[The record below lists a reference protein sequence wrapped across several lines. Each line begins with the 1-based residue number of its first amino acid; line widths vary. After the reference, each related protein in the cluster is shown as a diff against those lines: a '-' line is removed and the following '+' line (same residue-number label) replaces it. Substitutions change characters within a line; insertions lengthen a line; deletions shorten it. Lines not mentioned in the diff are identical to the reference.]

1 MRRDAPPK
9 FEPNGCKMTV
19 PPIEGFWL
27 PRQVRDA
34 ILTPETE
41 FEERTFANGQ
51 PASVQAPGA
60 ATARWPR
67 LDSRQWAALLQSLER
82 NRSLPPKGGNFWR
95 RFQAAINHA
104 GRRLADPSDP
114 LHQRAIQTLPG
125 YTGYSPAMIHLALRA
140 LDLFSLEQLPAT
152 FSFAP
157 TWQAIERW
165 QPMPGLPGRARFFS
179 QQPWREIYSRS
190 PILSQ
195 RPIYERSAPPQVVIG
210 YGAGNVPGAALLIAL
225 LAQAIALSAAM
236 PVVIVRNSRH
246 EPIFSPLVLQAME
259 EADPDLLCT
268 TALLVWDFEDQALQ
282 RDLLSRADL
291 VIAAAS
297 DETIV
302 NLRRQF
308 DAARRARPP
317 AKRPPRFHAHGH
329 KVSFS
334 AIGAE
339 MLTSAEGDPDSGK
352 SSMEIAA
359 RLAALDS
366 ILWDQNGCLSAR
378 VHFVEERAGQDA
390 NAEDYAHCLLG
401 QLHHLSA
408 WLPLGGWPRRLLHER
423 FDRYKNLERAGL
435 TKVFSD
441 YDDEFLVV
449 LDRRPLDAAAF
460 RQQVN
465 DCQGRV
471 IVVRPVAHRMDI
483 PRRYLRLIPKE
494 NLQSLS
500 VAMGEPGQALGDEFL
515 QFAAE
520 CGACGVTA
528 IRTVGRGAFP
538 QLAYSWDGLIPIDLM
553 DERPPGYFCTI
564 EFDYPYEQILTTYRL
579 MERI

>member
-1 MRRDAPPK
+1 MEFSSID
-9 FEPNGCKMTV
+9 
-19 PPIEGFWL
+19 GFWL
-27 PRQVRDA
+27 PPQVRSTV
-34 ILTPETE
+34 LTPETE

-51 PASVQAPGA
+51 PASAQTPGA
-60 ATARWPR
+60 VTARWPR
-67 LDSRQWAALLQSLER
+67 LNSQQWAALLQALEH
-82 NRSLPPKGGNFWR
+82 NRSRPPQGEDFWR
-95 RFQAAINHA
+95 RFQAALKHA

-114 LHQRAIQTLPG
+114 LHQQAMQTLPG

-140 LDLFSLEQLPAT
+140 LDLFSLEQLPAA
-152 FSFAP
+152 FSFIPA
-157 TWQAIERW
+157 WQAMERW
-165 QPMPGLPGRARFFS
+165 QPMPGIPGRARFYP
-179 QQPWREIYSRS
+179 QQPWREIYRRS
-190 PILSQ
+190 PILARRLIYQ
-195 RPIYERSAPPQVVIG
+195 RPALPQWVIG

-225 LAQAIALSAAM
+225 LAQAISLSAAM
-236 PVVIVRNSRH
+236 PAVVVRNSRH

-259 EADPDLLCT
+259 EADPDVVCT

-282 RDLLSRADL
+282 RNLLSRADL

-297 DETIV
+297 DETIA
-302 NLRRQF
+302 NLHRQF
-308 DAARRARPP
+308 DTVRRIRPS
-317 AKRPPRFHAHGH
+317 AVRPSRFHAHGH

-339 MLTSAEGDPDSGK
+339 MLTRTEGDPDSGK
-352 SSMEIAA
+352 SKMEIVA

-378 VHFVEERAGQDA
+378 VHFVEEGAKGVVDA
-390 NAEDYAHCLLG
+390 EAYADCLLG
-401 QLHHLSA
+401 QLRLLST
-408 WLPLGGWPRRLLHER
+408 WLPLGGWQRRQLHER

-435 TKVFSD
+435 AKVFSD
-441 YDDEFLVV
+441 YDDEFLVI
-449 LDRRPLDAAAF
+449 LDRRPLEAAAF

-471 IVVRPVAHRMDI
+471 IVVRPIAHRMDI
-483 PRRYLRLIPKE
+483 PRRYLRMIPKE

-500 VAMGEPGQALGDEFL
+500 VAMGEPGQALEEGFL

-538 QLAYSWDGLIPIDLM
+538 QLAYSWDGLIPLDLIG
-553 DERPPGYFCTI
+553 ERPPGYFCTL
-564 EFDYPYEQILTTYRL
+564 EFDQPYEQILTTYRL
-579 MERI
+579 MAII

>member
-1 MRRDAPPK
+1 MSI
-9 FEPNGCKMTV
+9 

-27 PRQVRDA
+27 PQQVRSN

-51 PASVQAPGA
+51 PASAQAPGA
-60 ATARWPR
+60 VTARWPR
-67 LDSRQWAALLQSLER
+67 LNGAQWATLLEALER
-82 NRSLPPKGGNFWR
+82 NRSRPPQGGDFWR
-95 RFQAAINHA
+95 RFQAALHHA
-104 GRRLADPSDP
+104 GRRLANPSDP
-114 LHQRAIQTLPG
+114 LHQKAIQTLPG

-140 LDLFSLEQLPAT
+140 LDLFSLEQLPAA
-152 FSFAP
+152 FSFVP
-157 TWQAIERW
+157 TWQAMERW
-165 QPMPGLPGRARFFS
+165 QPMPGIPGRARFYP
-179 QQPWREIYSRS
+179 QQSWRGIYGWS
-190 PILSQ
+190 PILSR
-195 RPIYERSAPPQVVIG
+195 RPIYKRSAPSQLVIG

-225 LAQAIALSAAM
+225 LTQAVSLSTAT
-236 PVVIVRNSRH
+236 PVIVVRNSRH
-246 EPIFSPLVLQAME
+246 EPIFSSLVLQAME
-259 EADPDLLCT
+259 EADPDLVST

-282 RDLLSRADL
+282 KDLLSRADL

-297 DETIV
+297 DETIAD
-302 NLRRQF
+302 LRGQF
-308 DAARRARPP
+308 DAARRSRP
-317 AKRPPRFHAHGH
+317 ATGQASRFHAHGH

-339 MLTSAEGDPDSGK
+339 MLTRTEGDPDSGK
-352 SSMEIAA
+352 SKMEIAA

-378 VHFVEERAGQDA
+378 VHFVEEG
-390 NAEDYAHCLLG
+390 AEGDVGAEAYADCLLD
-401 QLHHLSA
+401 QLRLLST
-408 WLPLGGWPRRLLHER
+408 WLPLGGWQRRRLHER

-435 TKVFSD
+435 AKVFSD
-441 YDDEFLVV
+441 YDDEFLVI
-449 LDRRPLDAAAF
+449 LDRRPLEADAF

-483 PRRYLRLIPKE
+483 PRRYLRMIPKE

-500 VAMGEPGQALGDEFL
+500 VAMGEPGQALEEGFL

-538 QLAYSWDGLIPIDLM
+538 QLAYSWDGWIPQDLIG
-553 DERPPGYFCTI
+553 ERPPGYFCTI
-564 EFDYPYEQILTTYRL
+564 EFDQPYEQILSTYRL
-579 MERI
+579 MAII